1 MGNNQAVISP
11 KKMENFK
18 YRIISVIG
26 SGSFGIVY
34 KAWDLYD
41 NQIYAIKKMELDPIN
56 NSDDEILKEISIL
69 DNLQKIDPKPLI
81 LPIFYGFCVETIE
94 NKKSYLLKFELKDGN
109 MRDLLKE
116 KIEKNER
123 FSFEILRKWTI
134 SLIKGLAYLQS
145 KKISHRDLKC
155 ENILYSLIN
164 KHQENE
170 IRLTINDFG
179 ESSILIS
186 KNDMLKTLNLRGT
199 FANMA
204 PELKLSYYKES
215 KYLNYNPYK
224 SDSFSLGITLLEIG
238 LLRLPYN
245 GNQKKNMDVTNIKS
259 GNYEKELQLMRKELK
274 EYYLKKAC
282 SEDDKKL
289 IRNFEEILSK
299 LLIIDENLRV
309 DFIEIFQ
316 EINKIV
322 SKEELFGN
330 LSEEIRQQSGLK
342 NPIHQKNALSICKS
356 QEFLPKGNNSYKSPS
371 EIISFHSKNSM
382 PIDGCCEIVLPTGDR
397 YFGQFSNFKK
407 QGKGVLRMKSGDFY
421 KGDFEFDEMEG
432 YGEYYYENND
442 KYVGEFKKG
451 QRHGKGLFK
460 FKNVGFYDGN
470 WEDGFQEGHGEFN
483 WDNGD
488 KYKGLFEKGKMHGK
502 GIYEYIDGKKYKGEW
517 KNDQKE
523 GHGVIHLKNG
533 DRYTGEFKNDVYDGK
548 GVYFFQNGEKKGGI
562 WKRGNLL
569 EKKEDCQIF

>member
-1 MGNNQAVISP
+1 
-11 KKMENFK
+11 
-18 YRIISVIG
+18 
-26 SGSFGIVY
+26 
-34 KAWDLYD
+34 
-41 NQIYAIKKMELDPIN
+41 
-56 NSDDEILKEISIL
+56 
-69 DNLQKIDPKPLI
+69 
-81 LPIFYGFCVETIE
+81 
-94 NKKSYLLKFELKDGN
+94 
-109 MRDLLKE
+109 
-116 KIEKNER
+116 
-123 FSFEILRKWTI
+123 
-134 SLIKGLAYLQS
+134 
-145 KKISHRDLKC
+145 
-155 ENILYSLIN
+155 
-164 KHQENE
+164 
-170 IRLTINDFG
+170 
-179 ESSILIS
+179 
-186 KNDMLKTLNLRGT
+186 
-199 FANMA
+199 
-204 PELKLSYYKES
+204 
-215 KYLNYNPYK
+215 
-224 SDSFSLGITLLEIG
+224 
-238 LLRLPYN
+238 
-245 GNQKKNMDVTNIKS
+245 
-259 GNYEKELQLMRKELK
+259 MRKELK

-356 QEFLPKGNNSYKSPS
+356 QEFLPKGNNSYKCPS
-371 EIISFHSKNSM
+371 EIMSFHSKNSM

>member
-259 GNYEKELQLMRKELK
+259 GNY
-274 EYYLKKAC
+274 
-282 SEDDKKL
+282 
-289 IRNFEEILSK
+289 
-299 LLIIDENLRV
+299 
-309 DFIEIFQ
+309 
-316 EINKIV
+316 
-322 SKEELFGN
+322 
-330 LSEEIRQQSGLK
+330 
-342 NPIHQKNALSICKS
+342 
-356 QEFLPKGNNSYKSPS
+356 
-371 EIISFHSKNSM
+371 
-382 PIDGCCEIVLPTGDR
+382 
-397 YFGQFSNFKK
+397 
-407 QGKGVLRMKSGDFY
+407 
-421 KGDFEFDEMEG
+421 
-432 YGEYYYENND
+432 
-442 KYVGEFKKG
+442 
-451 QRHGKGLFK
+451 
-460 FKNVGFYDGN
+460 
-470 WEDGFQEGHGEFN
+470 
-483 WDNGD
+483 
-488 KYKGLFEKGKMHGK
+488 
-502 GIYEYIDGKKYKGEW
+502 
-517 KNDQKE
+517 
-523 GHGVIHLKNG
+523 
-533 DRYTGEFKNDVYDGK
+533 
-548 GVYFFQNGEKKGGI
+548 
-562 WKRGNLL
+562 
-569 EKKEDCQIF
+569 